1 MNLGDAIRLLRQKA
15 LCTQEDF
22 AKKLGVA
29 LSTINRW
36 ELNKAKPNIKAM
48 KAIKSFCEENNLDF
62 EIIEKDWLGYKEEKL
77 K

>member
-1 MNLGDAIRLLRQKA
+1 MNLGDAIRFLRQKA
-15 LCTQEDF
+15 LYTQEDF